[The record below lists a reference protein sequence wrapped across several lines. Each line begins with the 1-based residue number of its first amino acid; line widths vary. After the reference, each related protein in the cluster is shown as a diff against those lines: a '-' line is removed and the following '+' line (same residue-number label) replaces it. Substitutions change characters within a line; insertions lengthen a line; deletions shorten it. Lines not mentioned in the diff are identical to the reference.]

1 MDWMGRALFQR
12 GARSER
18 QLCARKERNLTGF
31 TLNTTQ
37 KTVPWQGVN
46 EVTIFEVGD
55 PNESPWVLDKL
66 TRNLAAI
73 RGSNIDAR
81 EQAV

>member
-1 MDWMGRALFQR
+1 M
-12 GARSER
+12 
-18 QLCARKERNLTGF
+18 
-31 TLNTTQ
+31 NTTQ

-55 PNESPWVLDKL
+55 PNENPWVLGKL

-73 RGSNIDAR
+73 RGSNIDALER
-81 EQAV
+81 AI